1 MMEKRQKRILV
12 LALFAGEI
20 MMRSGAEI
28 YRVEDTIVRICRAC
42 DIPYVECFATTT
54 GIFLSLDGGQDGDM
68 HTFIKRIHSINTD
81 LDKIS
86 RINRFSRA
94 FTSTDL
100 SVEEGFQQL
109 RAIDRIGPYSLPA
122 NLAGAI
128 FIGFSLCMSFGGG
141 ILDSVFCAL
150 ISAAAYLASMFV
162 EKLRI
167 NAFVSTFLSCAACT
181 LLSVL
186 TLESGLGS
194 ALSPI
199 IIASITMFLP
209 GVAITNAARDML
221 SGDMLSG
228 VARLSEALIRAIAI
242 ACGVGAVLKVWSL
255 AGGGLPYEDM
265 IVYPMYMFFIFG
277 FLTTFGFC
285 IQFHVPG
292 RQMAPASLVG
302 ALGFCLYEYVL
313 IDRGGSVIFAALVA
327 SGLVAALAEF
337 FSRAGKDAT
346 TLFIIPGII
355 PLVPGT
361 GMYITMTYV
370 MQSDFANVAESGT
383 RTFITAGGIA
393 VALVIVA
400 SISRLLMATAARIGD
415 AAASAKKKGSG

>member
-1 MMEKRQKRILV
+1 
-12 LALFAGEI
+12 
-20 MMRSGAEI
+20 
-28 YRVEDTIVRICRAC
+28 
-42 DIPYVECFATTT
+42 
-54 GIFLSLDGGQDGDM
+54 M
-68 HTFIKRIHSINTD
+68 HTFIKRIHSIDTD

-86 RINRFSRA
+86 RINRFSRD

-100 SVEEGFQQL
+100 SVEDGFQQL
-109 RAIDRIGPYSLPA
+109 RAIDKTKPYSLSA
-122 NLAGAI
+122 NLVGAL

-141 ILDSVFCAL
+141 VLDSVFCAL
-150 ISAAAYLASMFV
+150 ISAVAYLASMFV
-162 EKLRI
+162 GRLQI

-186 TLESGLGS
+186 TLESGFGT

-228 VARLSEALIRAIAI
+228 VARLSEGLIRAIAI
-242 ACGVGAVLKVWSL
+242 ACGVVTVLKVWSL

-277 FLTTFGFC
+277 FLTTLGFC
-285 IQFHVPG
+285 IQFHVPK
-292 RQMAPASLVG
+292 RQMASASVVG
-302 ALGFCLYEYVL
+302 ALGFCLYEYAL
-313 IDRGGSVIFAALVA
+313 IDMGSSVIFAALIS

-337 FSRAGKDAT
+337 FSRAGKDAA

-370 MQSDFANVAESGT
+370 LQNDFANAAESGT

-400 SISRLLMATAARIGD
+400 SVSRLIMAAAARIGES
-415 AAASAKKKGSG
+415 AASAKSGGSGDGTRK